1 MAFLNWRDEFSV
13 GIARID
19 QQHRRLVGFLNELY
33 EAMQAGQGRE
43 ALGRVLGDLLLYT
56 KTHFA
61 AEEQLMKIHGYPGYD
76 DHRQRHERM
85 TQKVKELNEQ
95 FRTGALAS
103 PIQMTNFLKDWLSKH
118 ILETDKQYGPFLAA
132 RGVK

>member
-1 MAFLNWRDEFSV
+1 MAFLNWREEFSV

-33 EAMQAGQGRE
+33 ESMQAGQGRE
-43 ALGRVLGDLLLYT
+43 ALGKVLGDLLLYT

-61 AEEQLMKIHGYPGYD
+61 AEEQLMKAHGYPGFD

-85 TQKVKELNEQ
+85 TQKVKELSEQ
-95 FRTGALAS
+95 FRAGTLSS

-118 ILETDKQYGPFLAA
+118 ILETDRQYGPFLTA